1 MSDREQDAPTLEE
14 LRAQIDAV
22 DHEILTLLA
31 KRMGVVAKVA
41 DVKRTTGAGI
51 RDFKRERE
59 ILADRR
65 AVAAELGLPQGE
77 VESIYRMIMVASR
90 DYQASLRA
98 ALPRDVEPRRVLIVG
113 GAGAMGRLLQR
124 LFGELGHE
132 VAILDRDTVDR
143 VDAEVPA
150 ADVVVISVPIEV
162 SEEVIRRVGPHVRAD
177 ALLMDVT
184 SIKQAPLRAMLEATS
199 ASVLGTHPMFGPGV
213 HSLQGQRIVV
223 CPGRGDAWRRW
234 VEQMFSARGLVV
246 EEASPEVHDRA
257 MAVVQVLTHF
267 QTQVLGWALARIGV
281 PLSESRRFTSPA
293 YLMELYIAARHFAQ
307 APELYGPIEMRNPMT
322 SHATQA
328 FREAAEELS
337 DILET
342 RDQQRF
348 TAMFEEVRRFFG
360 DFTDEALEQSSFLID
375 RLVERS

>member
-22 DHEILTLLA
+22 DHEILKLLA
-31 KRMGVVAKVA
+31 ERMGVVAKVA

-132 VAILDRDTVDR
+132 VSILDRDTVDR

-162 SEEVIRRVGPHVRAD
+162 SEEVIRRVGPHMRAD

-322 SHATQA
+322 SDATQA